1 MYTQAILPTRILSI
15 AIPLLFLAARAG
27 AQLPAFPG
35 ADGVGQ
41 YATGGRG
48 GVVYHVTLLDKN
60 YSDSRAGT
68 LRYGL
73 DDANFT
79 TKVRTIVFDIGGVFW
94 LGRAYTDSNGWN
106 ATYSRYNFPANV
118 TIAGQTAPGPVY
130 IMGGVSKPSKT
141 NVIIRNISFA
151 PGYGVQGFQ
160 ENPSLPPTRPIPT
173 SFVFDAMDI
182 SGQNIMIDHV
192 SVFYATDEAISCNEL
207 ANNLTIQYC
216 NSSQG
221 QNYNGHAYGH
231 LLQAG
236 SNYKISLLNCLDAHQ
251 KSRIPRVGSEVGT
264 GAWNDFR
271 NNVFYNWFGNG
282 GYAGATQYS
291 FNNFIQNFYLAG
303 PGGDASYTNAAD
315 GSTVIFDGD
324 SATYT
329 KAFVDGNR
337 KDINKDGDPNN
348 DTATTASSSSST
360 SYDFRSVNVQS
371 SAYDVNIGVTLDAR
385 SALTNVLR
393 HVGARWWERD
403 YDFALDNTN
412 AINTLDERIIRETWT
427 GTGQIMAWADD
438 PFNSDPTEGVE
449 WRSLLALRADP
460 TTGAAPYNRGAGWDT
475 DGDGMP
481 DYWELEHGLNPNVAN
496 NNGDFD
502 SDGYTDLEEYL
513 NDVAAWPAPGE
524 IYFTGATNNRYA
536 QIYNWQVNGV
546 SVNITNLGMVT
557 TSSKWQPSR
566 YDTGIISNATVV
578 VDAVGQRAGTLRLRD
593 SGALNL
599 TAGWLKV
606 SNTVEIA
613 TAGTA
618 AVNLSG
624 GWLRVGTLAMGA
636 GSGSFNFT
644 GGTLSA
650 DVVSFDLV
658 DQGGVISPGESVGQT
673 HVVGNLTLQS
683 GSSVW
688 MELGGTGT
696 GGSDLIVVDGN
707 LGLGGTLNVTNVA
720 GFGPGTYTLMTYGGT
735 LSGTL
740 TLGAKPAGYN
750 YTINTGTTGQVRLVV
765 VDPSAVVEPPEF
777 DSVQLV
783 GTNLVVGG
791 SGPTNGTYY
800 VLSTTNLAMPLSQWT
815 AVATNMCDAAG
826 QFSFTNSM
834 DSDKLQ
840 NFYRLQVP

>member
-1 MYTQAILPTRILSI
+1 MHTQAIPFAPVLSV
-15 AIPLLFLAARAG
+15 AIPVLLLAVRVS

-35 ADGVGQ
+35 ADGAGQ

-48 GVVYHVTLLDKN
+48 GVVYHVTTLDRN
-60 YSDSRAGT
+60 YSDSRPGT

-73 DDANFT
+73 DDLNFT
-79 TKVRTIVFDIGGVFW
+79 NKVRTIVFDIGGAFW
-94 LGRAYTDSNGWN
+94 LGRANTDSNGWD
-106 ATYSRYNFPANV
+106 ASSSRYNFPANV

-141 NVIIRNISFA
+141 NLIIRNISFA
-151 PGYGVQGFQ
+151 PGYGVRGFQ
-160 ENPSLPPTRPIPT
+160 ENPSLPPTGILPT
-173 SFVFDAMDI
+173 SYVYDAMDI
-182 SGQNIMIDHV
+182 SGQNIMIDHA

-207 ANNLTIQYC
+207 ANHLTIQYC

-236 SNYKISLLNCLDAHQ
+236 SNCKISLLNCLDAHQ

-271 NNVFYNWFGNG
+271 NNVFYNWLGNG
-282 GYAGATQYS
+282 GYAGASQYS

-303 PGGDASYTNAAD
+303 PGGDASYTNAAA
-315 GSTVIFDGD
+315 GSTNIFDGA

-329 KAFVDGNR
+329 KVYADGNR
-337 KDINKDGDPNN
+337 KDINNDGDSY
-348 DTATTASSSSST
+348 DDVATTASSSSST
-360 SYDFRSVNVQS
+360 AYDFRSVDVQTA
-371 SAYDVNIGVTLDAR
+371 AYDVNIGVTLSAR

-393 HVGARWWERD
+393 YVGARWWERD
-403 YDFALDNTN
+403 YDFTLDNTN
-412 AINTLDERIIRETWT
+412 AINTPDERIIRETWT
-427 GTGQIMAWADD
+427 GTGRIMAWADD
-438 PFNSDPTEGVE
+438 PFNSDPSEGVE

-460 TTGAAPYNRGAGWDT
+460 ATGAAPYNRGAGWDT
-475 DGDGMP
+475 DGDGIP

-513 NDVAAWPAPGE
+513 NDVAVWPAPGE
-524 IYFTGATNNRYA
+524 VYFTGATNNRYA
-536 QIYNWQVNGV
+536 LIYNWQVRGA
-546 SVNITNLGMVT
+546 SVNITNLGVVT
-557 TSSKWQPSR
+557 TASRWQPSR

-593 SGALNL
+593 NGVLNL
-599 TAGWLKV
+599 SSGWLKA

-613 TAGTA
+613 TAGSGTL
-618 AVNLSG
+618 NLSG
-624 GWLRVGTLAMGA
+624 GRLRVGTLAMGG
-636 GSGSFNFT
+636 GSGVFNFT

-650 DVVSFDLV
+650 DVVSFNMA
-658 DQGGVISPGESVGQT
+658 DQGGEISPGEGVGQA
-673 HVVGNLTLQS
+673 HVTGNLTLGG
-683 GSSVW
+683 GSSVA
-688 MELGGTGT
+688 MELGGSGA
-696 GGSDLIVVDGN
+696 GQSDLIMVDGN

-740 TLGAKPAGYN
+740 IIGARPAGYN
-750 YTINTGTTGQVRLVV
+750 YTIDTSTPGQVRLVV

-777 DSVQLV
+777 ESVQLV

-791 SGPTNGTYY
+791 SGPTNGVYY
-800 VLSTTNLAMPLSQWT
+800 VLTTTNLSLPMSQWP
-815 AVATNMCDAAG
+815 AEATNVCDGAG
-826 QFSFTNSM
+826 RFSITNAVEAG
-834 DSDKLQ
+834 KPQ
-840 NFYRLQVP
+840 KFFRLQLP